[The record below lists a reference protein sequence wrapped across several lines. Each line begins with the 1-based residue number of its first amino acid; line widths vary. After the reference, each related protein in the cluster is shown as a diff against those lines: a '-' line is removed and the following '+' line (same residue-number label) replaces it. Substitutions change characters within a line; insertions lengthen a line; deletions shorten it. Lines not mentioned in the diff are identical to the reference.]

1 MVTERREKK
10 CVSCGKN
17 LSFWEGVHITSEH
30 EQLRKWGYHVGDYIC
45 AQCKQE
51 RADKEAKKELKK

>member
-1 MVTERREKK
+1 MRTERREKK

-17 LSFWEGVHITSEH
+17 LGFWDGVHITREH

-45 AQCKQE
+45 AQCKQK
-51 RADKEAKKELKK
+51 RVDKAVKEELKK